1 MTTVMDTQKENVMK
15 AFYVAVGTPVVT
27 GRKTKDFGSDMVA
40 EASIADL
47 GGTSRMVMDF
57 GTQLFMETSIA
68 ELEAAGREFSGSI
81 RESNMVE
88 QFQDGVEH
96 IQEAKVIEQFQE
108 KVDVEQFQEK
118 VEILREQLE
127 ETLHNWREQFT
138 PGVAAPKPVKVEKT
152 EVKKT
157 APKKTATKKTTP
169 KKTAAKKTAPKKTTS
184 KATPKATAKKT
195 APKKTTTEK

>member
-27 GRKTKDFGSDMVA
+27 GRKTKDFGSDMIA
-40 EASIADL
+40 EASIVDL

-68 ELEAAGREFSGSI
+68 ELEAAGREFSGSV

-96 IQEAKVIEQFQE
+96 IQEAKVIEQIQE

-138 PGVAAPKPVKVEKT
+138 PGVSAPKPVKVEKA
-152 EVKKT
+152 E
-157 APKKTATKKTTP
+157 
-169 KKTAAKKTAPKKTTS
+169 AKKTVAKTT
-184 KATPKATAKKT
+184 TPKATAKKT

>member
-15 AFYVAVGTPVVT
+15 VFYVAVGTPVVT
-27 GRKTKDFGSDMVA
+27 GRKTKDFGSDLITEGSV
-40 EASIADL
+40 ADL
-47 GGTSRMVMDF
+47 GGTSRMVMEF

-96 IQEAKVIEQFQE
+96 IQEAKVIEQIQE

-127 ETLHNWREQFT
+127 VTLNNWREQFT

-152 EVKKT
+152 ETKKTVAKKT
-157 APKKTATKKTTP
+157 AP
-169 KKTAAKKTAPKKTTS
+169 KKTAAKKTAPKKTT
-184 KATPKATAKKT
+184 PKVTAKKT